1 MDTFLQDARFAL
13 RLLRKNLGF
22 TLAAVL
28 TLALGIGANTAIF
41 SVVNGVLLRPLP
53 YQDPE
58 RLVFIHETAPNFPQM
73 SVSIP
78 DFVDWR
84 ERQRTFT
91 DLAGFRNNGAYDLTG
106 VDIPERL
113 TARLASASLLPILG
127 VQPMLG
133 RNFLPEEDTR
143 GGPAVVMLSHGFW
156 VRRFAQD
163 PNILGRT
170 LTLSGVPHTVVGV
183 LPADFRFSSD
193 RDLWVPLSRSDARL
207 FEQRGNH
214 PGLYVMGRL
223 KPGVTL
229 EQARAD
235 LDGIGRALLEAQTDG
250 NSSNVMPMA
259 HLFHE
264 YLVRDLR
271 PSLLALMAAVGF
283 VLLIAAI
290 NVVNLLLARG
300 TARQRELV
308 IRASLGAGRG
318 RLIRQ
323 MLVESALL
331 ALVGGGFGLVLALW
345 GVDLLAASRPE
356 SIPTATSFSVDGKV
370 LGFTLVLSLGVGV
383 LLGLLPAIRASQ
395 VSLVET
401 LKDTGAGAAR
411 FRGRARD
418 ALVVAEVALA
428 LMLLVGAGLLTRTFL
443 RISELDMGFK
453 PENVLTLRMSL
464 PESRFQ
470 GVDAMR
476 AFPEQVLER
485 LKGTPGVRS
494 ATYASGLP
502 LAGFSETSFQ
512 IEGRPPLPL
521 SEAPLAAFFL
531 TASNYFETMGTPI
544 IEGRGFLPTDR
555 KGSAQV
561 VVVDEALAKHF
572 FPGRSAVGERIS
584 VNGGRQVMEIV
595 GVAKH
600 VTAYGPGENEPAP
613 VQFYVPFQQLPDEML
628 LFVGRSLHVAVRGE
642 GDVNALIP
650 TVRQEFKAIDPDQ
663 ALAGLVTMDSLVE
676 GALEER
682 QFILRLV
689 GLFAALAL
697 VLASIGIYSVMSY
710 TVALRTREMGIRI
723 ALGARGVDVVRLV
736 VGYGVRLAAIGVVVG
751 ALGAGVLTRL
761 LGSLLQGVE
770 ATDPLTFGATAVVLA
785 GVAVLASWM
794 PARRAVRVD
803 PVQSLRAD

>member
-1 MDTFLQDARFAL
+1 METFLQDARFAL
-13 RLLRKNLGF
+13 RLLRKSPAF
-22 TLAAVL
+22 TLAAVI

-58 RLVFIHETAPNFPQM
+58 RLVFLWEGAPNFPKM
-73 SVSIP
+73 SISLP

-84 ERQRTFT
+84 ERQRSFT
-91 DLAGFRNNGAYDLTG
+91 DLAGYRNGVVYDLTG
-106 VDIPERL
+106 VDTPERL
-113 TARLASASLLPILG
+113 NARLASASLLPMLG
-127 VQPMLG
+127 VQPALG

-143 GGPAVVMLSHGFW
+143 GGPPVAMLSHGFW

-163 PNILGRT
+163 PRILGRT

-183 LPADFRFSSD
+183 LPADFRFSLE
-193 RDLWVPLSRSDARL
+193 RDIWVPLSRSEPQL

-214 PGLYVMGRL
+214 PGLYAVGRL

-235 LDGIGRALLEAQTDG
+235 LEAIGHAILEAQSGPKGGVLPKLQLLHD
-250 NSSNVMPMA
+250 NWVES
-259 HLFHE
+259 
-264 YLVRDLR
+264 LR
-271 PSLLALMAAVGF
+271 PSLLALMAAVGL

-323 MLVESALL
+323 LLVESAIL
-331 ALVGGGFGLVLALW
+331 ALVGGGLGLMLALW
-345 GVDLLAASRPE
+345 GVDLLAAARPA
-356 SIPTATSFSVDGKV
+356 SIPTATRFAVDGQV

-383 LLGLLPAIRASQ
+383 LLGLLPALRASQ

-401 LKDTGAGAAR
+401 LKDTGAGSAR

-428 LMLLVGAGLLTRTFL
+428 LMLLVGAGLLMRTFM
-443 RISELDMGFK
+443 RISNLDLGFR
-453 PENVLTLRMSL
+453 PEGVLTLTMSA
-464 PESRFQ
+464 PESRFP
-470 GVDAMR
+470 GVDSLR
-476 AFPEQVLER
+476 SFPEQVRER
-485 LKGTPGVRS
+485 LGALPGVRA
-494 ATYASGLP
+494 ATYSGGLP
-502 LAGFSETSFQ
+502 LDGFSETSFDVVGQ
-512 IEGRPPLPL
+512 PPVPR
-521 SEAPLAAFFL
+521 SEAPLAAFFV
-531 TASNYFETMGTPI
+531 TANNYFETMGTPI
-544 IEGRGFLPTDR
+544 LEGRGFLPTDL
-555 KGSAQV
+555 KGSAPV
-561 VVVDEALAKHF
+561 IVVDEALAKHF
-572 FPGRSAVGERIS
+572 FPGRSALGERIS
-584 VNGGRQVMEIV
+584 LNGGRQVMEIV

-613 VQFYVPFQQLPDEML
+613 VQFYVPFQQMPDDILPFM
-628 LFVGRSLHVAVRGE
+628 GRALSVVVRGD
-642 GDVNALIP
+642 GDANALVP
-650 TVRQEFKAIDPDQ
+650 LVRQEFKAIDPDQ
-663 ALAGLVTMDSLVE
+663 ALADVATMDSLVRR
-676 GALEER
+676 ALEQR
-682 QFILRLV
+682 QFILGLV

-697 VLASIGIYSVMSY
+697 VLATIGIYSVMSY

-723 ALGARGVDVVRLV
+723 ALGARNMDVVRMV
-736 VGYGVRLAAIGVVVG
+736 VGHGVRLAAIGVVVG
-751 ALGAGVLTRL
+751 AVAAGVLTRL

-770 ATDPLTFGATAVVLA
+770 ATDPLTFAATALVLA

-794 PARRAVRVD
+794 PARRALRVD

>member
-13 RLLRKNLGF
+13 RLLRKNLAF
-22 TLAAVL
+22 TLAAIL

-53 YQDPE
+53 YQAPE
-58 RLVFIHETAPNFPQM
+58 RLVFIHEGTPIFPVM
-73 SVSIP
+73 TISLP

-91 DLAGFRNNGAYDLTG
+91 DLAGYRDTEYDLTG
-106 VDIPERL
+106 VEVPERL
-113 TARLASASLLPILG
+113 TAYLASASLLPVLG
-127 VQPMLG
+127 VRPELG
-133 RNFLPEEDTR
+133 RNFLPEEDVR
-143 GGPAVVMLSHGFW
+143 NGPAVVMLSHGAW
-156 VRRFAQD
+156 VRRFGQD
-163 PNILGRT
+163 PKVLGRT
-170 LTLSGVPHTVVGV
+170 LTLNGVPHTVVGV
-183 LPADFRFSSD
+183 LPAGFRFSTE
-193 RDLWVPLSRSDARL
+193 RDLWVPLSRSNPKL

-214 PGLYVMGRL
+214 PGLYAVGRL

-235 LDGIGRALLEAQTDG
+235 LEGIGRALQEAHPDS
-250 NSSNVMPMA
+250 NSKVLPSA
-259 HLFHE
+259 HLLHE
-264 YLVRDLR
+264 YLVKDLR

-331 ALVGGGFGLVLALW
+331 GLVGGGLGLMLALW
-345 GVDLLAASRPE
+345 GVDMLAAARPA
-356 SIPTATSFSVDGKV
+356 SIPEATSFSVDGQV

-383 LLGLLPAIRASQ
+383 LLGLLPALRASQ

-428 LMLLVGAGLLTRTFL
+428 LMLLVGAGLLIRTFVEL
-443 RISELDMGFK
+443 SRLDMGFK
-453 PENVLTLRMSL
+453 PEGVLTLRMSA
-464 PESRFQ
+464 PESRFPSA
-470 GVDAMR
+470 DSLR
-476 AFPEQVLER
+476 TFPEQVRER
-485 LKGTPGVRS
+485 LGSMPGVRA
-494 ATYASGLP
+494 ATYSSGLP
-502 LAGFSETSFQ
+502 LTDFSQTSFSV
-512 IEGRPPLPL
+512 EGQPPPAPGE
-521 SEAPLAAFFL
+521 SPLATYFV
-531 TASNYFETMGTPI
+531 TASNYFEALGIPL
-544 IEGRGFLPTDR
+544 IEGRGFQPTDR
-555 KGSAQV
+555 QGGAKV
-561 VVVDEALAKHF
+561 IVVDEVLAKHF
-572 FPGRSAVGERIS
+572 FPGRSALGERIRFDGDN
-584 VNGGRQVMEIV
+584 VLEIV

-600 VTAYGPGENEPAP
+600 VTAYGPGEDEPARF
-613 VQFYVPFQQLPDEML
+613 QFYIPYQQMPDLYLPFI
-628 LFVGRSLHVAVRGE
+628 GRSLNVVIRGE
-642 GDVNALIP
+642 GDPNVLVP
-650 TVRQEFKAIDPDQ
+650 GVRREFKAIDPDQ
-663 ALAGLVTMDSLVE
+663 ALAALKPMDSLVK
-676 GALEER
+676 GALEQR
-682 QFILRLV
+682 QFILGLV

-710 TVALRTREMGIRI
+710 TVALRTREMGIRM
-723 ALGARGVDVVRLV
+723 ALGATGMDVVRLV
-736 VGYGVRLAAIGVVVG
+736 VGHGVRLAALGVLIGAV
-751 ALGAGVLTRL
+751 AAGVLTRL
-761 LGSLLQGVE
+761 LGGLLQGVE

-785 GVAVLASWM
+785 GVAVLASWV

>member
-1 MDTFLQDARFAL
+1 MDTLLQDARFAL

-53 YQDPE
+53 YQEPE
-58 RLVFIHETAPNFPQM
+58 RLVFIREGSPAFPRM
-73 SVSIP
+73 SVSLP

-91 DLAGFRNNGAYDLTG
+91 DLAGYRSNVAYDLTG
-106 VDIPERL
+106 VDVPERL
-113 TARLASASLLPILG
+113 TARLASASLLPLLG
-127 VQPMLG
+127 VQPALG

-143 GGPAVVMLSHGFW
+143 GGPPVAMLSHGFW
-156 VRRFAQD
+156 VRRFGQD

-183 LPADFRFSSD
+183 LPADFRFAAE

-214 PGLYVMGRL
+214 PGLFALGRL

-235 LDGIGRALLEAQTDG
+235 LEGIGRALLEAQPDVD
-250 NSSNVMPMA
+250 SKVMPQA
-259 HLFHE
+259 QLLHE
-264 YLVRDLR
+264 NLVEELR

-331 ALVGGGFGLVLALW
+331 SLVGGGLGLVLALW

-356 SIPTATSFSVDGKV
+356 SIPTATSFSVDGQV

-383 LLGLLPAIRASQ
+383 LLGLLPALRASQ

-418 ALVVAEVALA
+418 TLVVAEVALA
-428 LMLLVGAGLLTRTFL
+428 LMLLVGAGLLARTFV
-443 RISELDMGFK
+443 RISQLDMGFR
-453 PENVLTLRMSL
+453 PEGVLTLRMSL
-464 PESRFQ
+464 PESRFP
-470 GVDAMR
+470 GADSLR
-476 AFPEQVLER
+476 NFPEQVLER
-485 LKGTPGVRS
+485 LQTMPGVRA
-494 ATYASGLP
+494 ATYSSGMP

-512 IEGRPPLPL
+512 VVGQPPLPL
-521 SEAPLAAFFL
+521 GEAPLAAYFI
-531 TASNYFETMGTPI
+531 TASNYFETLGTPI
-544 IEGRGFLPTDR
+544 LEGRGFLSTDR
-555 KGSAQV
+555 KGSAKV
-561 VVVDEALAKHF
+561 VVVDEGLARRF
-572 FPGRSAVGERIS
+572 FSGRGAVGERIS
-584 VNGGRQVMEIV
+584 FGGPDNVLEIV

-613 VQFYVPFQQLPDEML
+613 FQIYIPFQQVPDGNMA
-628 LFVGRSLHVAVRGE
+628 FAGRSLFLAIRGD
-642 GDVNALIP
+642 GDANALVP
-650 TVRQEFKAIDPDQ
+650 GVRQEFKSLDPDQ
-663 ALAGLVTMDSLVE
+663 ALAGLAPMDSLVE

-682 QFILRLV
+682 RFVLGLV
-689 GLFAALAL
+689 GLFAVLAL
-697 VLASIGIYSVMSY
+697 VLSSIGIYSVMSY

-736 VGYGVRLAAIGVVVG
+736 VGYGVRLAAIGVLVG
-751 ALGAGVLTRL
+751 AVAAGVLTRL
-761 LGSLLQGVE
+761 LGSLLHGVE

-785 GVAVLASWM
+785 GVAVFASWV
-794 PARRAVRVD
+794 PARRALRVD
-803 PVQSLRAD
+803 PAQTLRAD